1 MILQSINK
9 SELLLRFSTSLHH
22 QYGILGAEIQ
32 TSLFYKTAVLKEH
45 NEGWLYFKNYRWVQ
59 LVCECFGSS
68 YHVLTCTCITRHEN
82 PHLVPFAVKGGY
94 LSSLFHSFATGFFC
108 ICNQVEKKGW
118 LNFLSATLRPLTQDF
133 PLGCIF
139 IPRTFSS
146 PCVSSSDTEC
156 FEDM

>member
-9 SELLLRFSTSLHH
+9 SELLLRFSRSLHH

-32 TSLFYKTAVLKEH
+32 NKTAALKVH
-45 NEGWLYFKNYRWVQ
+45 NEGWLYIKNYRWVQ
-59 LVCECFGSS
+59 LICECFGSS

-94 LSSLFHSFATGFFC
+94 PSSLSSIHFYGTGFFC
-108 ICNQVEKKGW
+108 ICDQVEKKGW
-118 LNFLSATLRPLTQDF
+118 LNFLSSTLRPHKQDF

-139 IPRTFSS
+139 IPRTFLFSM
-146 PCVSSSDTEC
+146 CIILRY
-156 FEDM
+156 

>member
-9 SELLLRFSTSLHH
+9 SELLLRFSTSLHVHH

-32 TSLFYKTAVLKEH
+32 TSLFCKTAALKEH
-45 NEGWLYFKNYRWVQ
+45 NEGWLYFRNYRWVQ

-82 PHLVPFAVKGGY
+82 PHLVPFSVKGGY
-94 LSSLFHSFATGFFC
+94 PSSLSSIHFFATGFFC
-108 ICNQVEKKGW
+108 ICDQVDKKGG
-118 LNFLSATLRPLTQDF
+118 LNFLSSTLRPHAQDF

-139 IPRTFSS
+139 IPRTFLF
-146 PCVSSSDTEC
+146 PMCIILRC
-156 FEDM
+156 